1 MKIVNSLLVV
11 AAIVLG
17 GCAASGPKMSEM
29 KAGIAPIPAD
39 SGRVYFYR
47 SSSMFGA
54 ALQPDIRLN
63 GKVVG
68 SSKPGGFFYADIPAG
83 NATVT
88 TATEV
93 EKQLTFTIGPKETK
107 YVKTSPSFGVLV
119 GRIVPELIPTAD
131 AEKDLVDLS
140 YAPLTK

>member
-17 GCAASGPKMSEM
+17 GCASSGPKLSEM
-29 KAGIAPIPAD
+29 QAGIAPLAAD

-47 SSSMFGA
+47 SSSMLGA
-54 ALQPDIRLN
+54 ALQPDIHLN

-68 SSKPGGFFYADIPAG
+68 SSKPGGFFYADVPAG
-83 NATVT
+83 NCTVS

-93 EKQLTFTIGPKETK
+93 EKQLTFTIAPKETR
-107 YVKTSPSFGVLV
+107 YVKTSPSFGLLV
-119 GRIVPELIPTAD
+119 GRIIPELIPAAE
-131 AEKDLVDLS
+131 AEKELAELHYTPLS
-140 YAPLTK
+140 K